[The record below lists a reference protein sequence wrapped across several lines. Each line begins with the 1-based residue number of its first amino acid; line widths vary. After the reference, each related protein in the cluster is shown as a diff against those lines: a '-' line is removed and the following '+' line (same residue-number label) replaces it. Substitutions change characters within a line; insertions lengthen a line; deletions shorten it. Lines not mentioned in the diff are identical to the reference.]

1 MVNLWINDIS
11 ILLNKNYIFEI
22 IPSTTFDLNRK
33 LNAIFRF
40 SIYFSIISFAIYK
53 QNSVFC
59 FPFIVM
65 IITIYIFKY
74 SGSESNDNLNNK
86 IEGSIKSETD
96 PSVILQNK
104 NENCI
109 IPKQNNPFMNLNM
122 FDISKNKKPGCLSYD
137 NEGVKEEI
145 DNIFDEGLYK
155 DPTDIY
161 SNNNSQNRY
170 YTMPNTKPAND
181 QGLFADWLYKTSNKS
196 CKEPGGG
203 VQCSA
208 NLYNRLN
215 DNGNWR
221 ASGGGTEFIAGGDIN
236 KIQFDTQYTT
246 SDDDKYGLKSDH
258 EEWDWDKNKPT
269 PNTPGSGT
277 KPDKP
282 SRQSSREENIKKGKS
297 NKKLDDFMKELKEF
311 LKDEK

>member
-22 IPSTTFDLNRK
+22 IPSTSFDLNRK
-33 LNAIFRF
+33 SNAIFRF

-74 SGSESNDNLNNK
+74 SGGELNDNSDNK

-181 QGLFADWLYKTSNKS
+181 QGLFANWLYKTSTT

-221 ASGGGTEFIAGGDIN
+221 ASGGGVDFITGGDVKSVIFN
-236 KIQFDTQYTT
+236 KK
-246 SDDDKYGLKSDH
+246 DDDTNNGDENNISDSTLVEQEQEY
-258 EEWDWDKNKPT
+258 EEDRLLEQYNSDIN
-269 PNTPGSGT
+269 SGNEEIIQR
-277 KPDKP
+277 DILE
-282 SRQSSREENIKKGKS
+282 REINYNI
-297 NKKLDDFMKELKEF
+297 N
-311 LKDEK
+311 

>member
-1 MVNLWINDIS
+1 MVNFWMNDIS
-11 ILLNKNYIFEI
+11 ILLNKKYIFEI
-22 IPSTTFDLNRK
+22 IPSTSFDINRK

-40 SIYFSIISFAIYK
+40 SIYFSILSFAIYK

-74 SGSESNDNLNNK
+74 SGGKSNDDSNK
-86 IEGSIKSETD
+86 IEGSIKAETD

-109 IPKQNNPFMNLNM
+109 IPKVNNPFMNLNM

-137 NEGVKEEI
+137 NEGIKEKI
-145 DNIFDEGLYK
+145 DDIFDEGLYK

-181 QGLFADWLYKTSNKS
+181 QGLFADWLYKTSTT

-203 VQCSA
+203 IQCAGNVS
-208 NLYNRLN
+208 NRLN
-215 DNGNWR
+215 DNNWLIGHGSIESAPQLLSGTQR
-221 ASGGGTEFIAGGDIN
+221 AFSTVRDEDYDKFGD
-236 KIQFDTQYTT
+236 KALYTT
-246 SDDDKYGLKSDH
+246 TGQTEAETKKYRDAY
-258 EEWDWDKNKPT
+258 E
-269 PNTPGSGT
+269 
-277 KPDKP
+277 
-282 SRQSSREENIKKGKS
+282 RESKGKQES
-297 NKKLDDFMKELKEF
+297 VSKGGKLDDILSELKKYLE
-311 LKDEK
+311 EK

>member
-22 IPSTTFDLNRK
+22 IPSTSFDLNRK
-33 LNAIFRF
+33 SNAIFRF

-74 SGSESNDNLNNK
+74 SGGESNDNLNK
-86 IEGSIKSETD
+86 IEGSIKSEID
-96 PSVILQNK
+96 PLVILQNK
-104 NENCI
+104 NKNCI

-181 QGLFADWLYKTSNKS
+181 QGLFADWLYKTTNKS

-203 VQCSA
+203 VQCSS

-221 ASGGGTEFIAGGDIN
+221 ASGGGGANVVQGLDRYSVKLSTDIYS
-236 KIQFDTQYTT
+236 KK
-246 SDDDKYGLKSDH
+246 DDKQGDSSLYDIYKG
-258 EEWDWDKNKPT
+258 
-269 PNTPGSGT
+269 NT
-277 KPDKP
+277 
-282 SRQSSREENIKKGKS
+282 E
-297 NKKLDDFMKELKEF
+297 
-311 LKDEK
+311 KDETKNQETAENTENTGQSHRNLEPSDKDKQIEKLLVGIKEILTDEK

>member
-11 ILLNKNYIFEI
+11 ILLNNNYIFEI
-22 IPSTTFDLNRK
+22 IPSTSFDLNRK

-74 SGSESNDNLNNK
+74 SGGELNDNSDNK

-181 QGLFADWLYKTSNKS
+181 QGLFANWLYKTSTT

-221 ASGGGTEFIAGGDIN
+221 ASGGGVDFITGGDVKSVIFN
-236 KIQFDTQYTT
+236 KK
-246 SDDDKYGLKSDH
+246 DDDTNNGDENNISDSTLVEQEQEY
-258 EEWDWDKNKPT
+258 EEDRLLEQYNSDIN
-269 PNTPGSGT
+269 SGN
-277 KPDKP
+277 
-282 SRQSSREENIKKGKS
+282 EENIQRDILEREI
-297 NKKLDDFMKELKEF
+297 NYNIN
-311 LKDEK
+311 